1 MLKDIQTKELMSTE
15 ISILSLQKL
24 VKILVQEKNITVAVC
39 NVNSLVKADKET
51 DFNQILNSFSLKI
64 PDGMPLVWY
73 LNLKKIKQERLN
85 GLKIFYGIIEES
97 LQNNARHFFLG
108 SSDDVLEKMAKNLKK
123 KYPNIS
129 ISGTF
134 SPSIGN
140 SDQISKEVENLGY
153 NLNASDIVWVGLGMP
168 KQEEVIYSIKNKIT
182 SNMIGVGAVFEW
194 VAGTKS
200 VAPKLLQNLGLEW
213 MYRLLQE
220 PKRLWKRYFFD
231 FIYLIK
237 YNIRKIT

>member
-24 VKILVQEKNITVAVC
+24 VKILIQEKNITVAVC

-97 LQNNARHFFLG
+97 LQNNVRHFFLG

-123 KYPNIS
+123 KYPSIS